1 MMMMMMT
8 MTMMMMPTSFPV
20 RSVTEQDGAA
30 SAEQQQAT
38 GALLSRLLCDEEAT
52 VTAHLR
58 SLLTA
63 RAVALSRSAQAVAS
77 GRFHSVCAQPKLA
90 SADAASAGAPAAA
103 AAEGEA
109 GAGLVAD
116 GKDNTTANAVLFLD
130 FGGALLA
137 LGVLQSAL
145 PLDLEMKWC

>member
-1 MMMMMMT
+1 MMMMMMM

-52 VTAHLR
+52 VTAHL
-58 SLLTA
+58 
-63 RAVALSRSAQAVAS
+63 RSAQAVAS